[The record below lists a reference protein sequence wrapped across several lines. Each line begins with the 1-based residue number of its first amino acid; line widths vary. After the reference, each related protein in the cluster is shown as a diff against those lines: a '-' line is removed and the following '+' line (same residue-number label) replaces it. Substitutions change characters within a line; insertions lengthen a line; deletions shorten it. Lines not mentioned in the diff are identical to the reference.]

1 MSKALHIAE
10 GFSLPLEL
18 VTQTVAVL
26 AKRRAGKSYLLAR
39 MVEELFAAGE
49 QVVVVDPKGDWW
61 GLRSS
66 ADGKKE
72 GLSILILGGEHG
84 DLKLAPGSGET
95 VARMIVEERVSAL
108 LDLSE
113 FRKSEVASFAT
124 GFLETLYRLKAKE
137 EFRTAMALVIDEAD
151 AIAPQRPQHGEERM
165 LGAAEDIV
173 RRGGQRGIGCF
184 MATQRAAVLNK
195 NVLTQAQVLI
205 ALRTIAPQDLAA
217 MNAWIDVHGTPEQR
231 AKLMESLPALPVGTA
246 WVWSPGWPTER
257 GIFQCVKVSARTTF
271 DSGATPKSGEVRRA
285 PKTFA
290 DVDLAAVEKRMADAI
305 EKQKADD
312 PKLLRKRIAE
322 LEREVAKKPAAVPVR
337 PHDAAV
343 ARLVDADLTQL
354 RRLLRRVV
362 NDWSIA
368 HNRALDSLFVCK
380 RAIDELDGEL
390 ETRAAAAPSPPA
402 RPPREPLNASG
413 RSTPT
418 SGGSRLNGSVTGR
431 RDGQVP
437 GGELQEVDRRILTAL
452 AQYPQGRS
460 RPQVLVLARYSDTG
474 TFRQSLARLRASGW
488 IIGSSDGF
496 RITDDGRAVLGSWD
510 ELPTGRDLAEHW
522 FRKLDEAPARIL
534 RTLFELDGGTLKR
547 PELLEKTN
555 YSDTGTFRQALAL
568 LRRLELIDGNSSGFS
583 ASTELYS

>member
-10 GFSLPLEL
+10 SFSLPLEL

-39 MVEELFAAGE
+39 LVEELFAAGE

-61 GLRSS
+61 GLRSA

-113 FRKSEVASFAT
+113 FRKGEVASFST
-124 GFLETLYRLKAKE
+124 SFLETLYRLKAKE

-195 NVLTQAQVLI
+195 NVLTQAQVLV

-217 MNAWIDVHGTPEQR
+217 MNAWIDVHGTAEQR
-231 AKLMESLPALPVGTA
+231 AKLMESLPSLPVGTA

-290 DVDLAAVEKRMADAI
+290 EVDLAAVQKRMADAI
-305 EKQKADD
+305 EKQRADD
-312 PKLLRKRIAE
+312 PKELRRRIAE
-322 LEREVAKKPAAVPVR
+322 LEREVAKKPAAAPVR

-390 ETRAAAAPSPPA
+390 ETRATSVSSSRSPGK
-402 RPPREPLNASG
+402 PLNASG
-413 RSTPT
+413 RPMSAP
-418 SGGSRLNGSVTGR
+418 GGARLNGSVTGR
-431 RDGQVP
+431 RDGQPP

-460 RPQVLVLARYSDTG
+460 RSQVLVLARYSDTG
-474 TFRQSLARLRASGW
+474 TFRQSLARLRAAGW
-488 IIGSSDGF
+488 IIGSRDGLQ
-496 RITDDGRAVLGSWD
+496 ITDDGRAVLGSWD

-534 RTLFELDGGTLKR
+534 RTLFELDGETLRR
-547 PELLEKTN
+547 PELLERTN
-555 YSDTGTFRQALAL
+555 YSDTGTFRQALGL

-583 ASTELYS
+583 ASTELYA